1 MKNLSVDF
9 LRSFVTI
16 AQTGSYTLSAACLQR
31 TQPAI
36 SLQIKKLEEMV
47 GEKLFSRE
55 NNRLGL
61 TQAGSKLL
69 GYGEKIIALNDQAMA
84 EFGRPQVSGHIKLG
98 IPSEFSTT
106 LMPKIIRRF
115 TQTYPEIS
123 LEVHCALSKDL
134 LSEPLRS
141 QFDLIL
147 SLQDTPEP
155 TQDGYIITDQLVW
168 VGSQRFV
175 NSIPAKLPIIAAPA
189 PCIYRK
195 RAAGVLTNNKRAWQ
209 IVYTI
214 GDLNGIQTAINEE
227 LGITVLARSSVPSG
241 LHVLPFSIDLPELG
255 HIGVCLV
262 NPQKVSSQAISLLA
276 DTIVSEVMNFQ
287 Q

>member
-16 AQTGSYTLSAACLQR
+16 AQTGSYTMCAERLKR

-55 NNRLGL
+55 GNRLTL
-61 TQAGSKLL
+61 TLAGSKLL
-69 GYGEKIIALNDQAMA
+69 EFGMKILMLNDQAMA
-84 EFGRPQVSGHIKLG
+84 EFGRPQVSGNIKLG

-115 TQTYPEIS
+115 TQSYPEVS

-134 LSEPLRS
+134 LCEPLKN
-141 QFDLIL
+141 QLDLIL
-147 SLQDTPEP
+147 SLQEMPDAE
-155 TQDGYIITDQLVW
+155 QDGYIVTDQLVW

-175 NSIPAKLPIIAAPA
+175 NSMPEKLPLIAAPS

-195 RAAGVLTNNKRAWQ
+195 RATHTLGKQKKQWQ

-214 GDLNGIQTAINEE
+214 GDLNGIQTAINEG
-227 LGITVLARSSVPSG
+227 LGITVLAKSTVPPG
-241 LHVLPFSIDLPELG
+241 LHILPPSPDLPDLG
-255 HIGVCLV
+255 QIGVCLV
-262 NPQKVSSQAISLLA
+262 NPQKVRSEAIELLA
-276 DTIVSEVMNFQ
+276 KTMVTELAT
-287 Q
+287 

>member
-16 AQTGSYTLSAACLQR
+16 AQTGSYTLCAERLKR

-36 SLQIKKLEEMV
+36 SLQIKKLEEVV
-47 GEKLFSRE
+47 GEKLFLRE
-55 NNRLGL
+55 GNRLTL
-61 TQAGSKLL
+61 TLAGSKLL
-69 GYGEKIIALNDQAMA
+69 EFGMKILMLNDQAMA
-84 EFGRPQVSGHIKLG
+84 EFGKPQVSGNIKLG

-115 TQTYPEIS
+115 TQTYPEVS

-134 LSEPLRS
+134 VCEPLKS

-147 SLQDTPEP
+147 SLQEDADPE
-155 TQDGYIITDQLVW
+155 QEGFIITDQLVW
-168 VGSQRFV
+168 VGSQRYV
-175 NSIPAKLPIIAAPA
+175 NKVPNKLPLIAAPA

-195 RAAGVLTNNKRAWQ
+195 RATNLLAKCKKQWQ

-214 GDLNGIQTAINEE
+214 SDLNGIQAAINED
-227 LGITVLARSSVPSG
+227 LGITVLARSTVPPG
-241 LHVLPFSIDLPELG
+241 LFVLPPQAGLPDLG
-255 HIGVCLV
+255 HIGVCLL
-262 NPQKVSSQAISLLA
+262 NPQKVRSEAIELLA
-276 DTIVSEVMNFQ
+276 KDMIAQ
-287 Q
+287 LAI

>member
-1 MKNLSVDF
+1 MKNLSIDF

-16 AQTGSYTLSAACLQR
+16 AQTGSYTVCAERLKR

-36 SLQIKKLEEMV
+36 SLQIKKLEDVV

-55 NNRLGL
+55 GNRLTL
-61 TQAGSKLL
+61 TLAGSKLL
-69 GYGEKIIALNDQAMA
+69 EFGMKILMLNDQAMA
-84 EFGRPQVSGHIKLG
+84 EFGRPQVSGNIKLG

-115 TQTYPEIS
+115 TQSYPEIS
-123 LEVHCALSKDL
+123 MEVHCALSKDL
-134 LSEPLRS
+134 LCEPLKN

-147 SLQDTPEP
+147 SLQEQPDP
-155 TQDGYIITDQLVW
+155 TQDGYIETEQLVW

-175 NSIPAKLPIIAAPA
+175 NSLPDKLPIIAAPA

-195 RAAGVLTNNKRAWQ
+195 RATNLLAQSKKQWQ

-214 GDLNGIQTAINEE
+214 GDLNGIQTAINEG
-227 LGITVLARSSVPSG
+227 LGITVLAKSTVPNG
-241 LHVLPFSIDLPELG
+241 LHVLSASKALPELG
-255 HIGVCLV
+255 QIGVCLV
-262 NPQKVSSQAISLLA
+262 NPQKVRSEAIELLA
-276 DTIVSEVMNFQ
+276 KTIVTELSI
-287 Q
+287 